1 MSTRQV
7 APEKIQE
14 VEELKDLISQYKVV
28 AVSSLQKVRAAQ
40 LQELRKKLENSAHI
54 RVTKNTIIKR
64 AVAQCKD
71 KPEIKKL
78 EKHLSGSN
86 IFLFTNI
93 SPFKLAILLEKS
105 KVKTTARAGDIASE
119 DVVVPAGNTGFPPGP
134 VISQLTA
141 VGLPTRIQSGSVWIT
156 RDTKTTKKGETIDA
170 SLAVIL
176 SKLGI
181 KPVEAGLSMKAAYDD
196 GIIISE
202 EQLQIDLEGLQK
214 TLKEANAQA
223 FNLSLSAAYPLP
235 ENISFLLQKAHNEA
249 HNLAL
254 TANIPTPE
262 TITDLIRKAQAQTLS
277 LMNKIPN

>member
-14 VEELKDLISQYKVV
+14 VEELKGLINQYKVV
-28 AVSSLQKVRAAQ
+28 GVASLQKVRAAQ
-40 LQELRKKLENSAHI
+40 LQELRKKLEDSAHI

-64 AVAQCKD
+64 AIAECKD
-71 KPEIKKL
+71 KPELKKL
-78 EKHLSGSN
+78 EEHLSGPN
-86 IFLFTNI
+86 IFLLTNL

-119 DVVVPAGNTGFPPGP
+119 DVIVPAGNTGFPPGP

-170 SLAVIL
+170 SLAGIL

-196 GIIISE
+196 GLIIPE
-202 EQLQIDLEGLQK
+202 EQLQIDLQGLQK
-214 TLKEANAQA
+214 SLEEANAQA
-223 FNLSLSAAYPLP
+223 FNLSLTAAYPMP
-235 ENISFLLQKAHNEA
+235 ENISFLLQKARNEA

-262 TITDLIRKAQAQTLS
+262 TITDLIRKAQAETLS
-277 LMNKIPN
+277 LMSRIPN

>member
-14 VEELKDLISQYKVV
+14 VEELKGLINQYKVV
-28 AVSSLQKVRAAQ
+28 GVASLQKVRAAQ
-40 LQELRKKLENSAHI
+40 LQELRKKLEDSAHI
-54 RVTKNTIIKR
+54 RVTKNTIMKR
-64 AVAQCKD
+64 AIAQCKD
-71 KPEIKKL
+71 KPELKKL
-78 EKHLSGSN
+78 EEHLSGPN
-86 IFLFTNI
+86 IFLLTNL

-119 DVVVPAGNTGFPPGP
+119 DVIVPAGNTGFPPGP

-156 RDTKTTKKGETIDA
+156 RDTKTTKKGETIGA
-170 SLAVIL
+170 SLAGVL

-196 GIIISE
+196 GLIIPE
-202 EQLQIDLEGLQK
+202 EQLQIDLQGLQK
-214 TLKEANAQA
+214 SLEEANAQA
-223 FNLSLSAAYPLP
+223 FNLSLTAAYPMP
-235 ENISFLLQKAHNEA
+235 ENISFLLQKARNEA

-262 TITDLIRKAQAQTLS
+262 TITDLIRKAQAETLS
-277 LMNKIPN
+277 LMSRIPN